1 MVSKEDLQK
10 RYDAFTDEALI
21 DILTREKDSYSI
33 LAQEVAQ
40 EELVRRG
47 MNPEHIT
54 QSYAENGQDEQ
65 EDYQANVFHNISH
78 LITEVQDIEEEVSA
92 NYEEVYQKMSPA
104 ELLSTY
110 TRMINKIAEKQA
122 FGDTNMEDS
131 LANLIVLNKAI
142 RERETALPEDLL
154 ESRRK
159 VLALGYKIKYR
170 EENIKRWIKI
180 AVGLALV
187 IFILLGL
194 EAGVFRLVF
203 LLILFFAFR
212 LIYTGI
218 RQTRHLK
225 TLFE

>member
-47 MNPEHIT
+47 MDPEDIT
-54 QSYAENGQDEQ
+54 QSYAENGQEEQ
-65 EDYQANVFHNISH
+65 EDFQANVFHNISH
-78 LITEVQDIEEEVSA
+78 LMTEVQNIEEEVST
-92 NYEEVYQKMSPA
+92 NYEEAYREMSPP
-104 ELLSTY
+104 ELLSIY
-110 TRMINKIAEKQA
+110 TRVVNKIAEKRA
-122 FGDTNMEDS
+122 FGDANLEDS
-131 LANLIVLNKAI
+131 MANFIILNQVI
-142 RERETALPEDLL
+142 RELEIVPPEDLL

-159 VLALGYKIKYR
+159 VLALGYKIKYG

-187 IFILLGL
+187 VFVLLGL
-194 EAGVFRLVF
+194 EAGVFRLAF